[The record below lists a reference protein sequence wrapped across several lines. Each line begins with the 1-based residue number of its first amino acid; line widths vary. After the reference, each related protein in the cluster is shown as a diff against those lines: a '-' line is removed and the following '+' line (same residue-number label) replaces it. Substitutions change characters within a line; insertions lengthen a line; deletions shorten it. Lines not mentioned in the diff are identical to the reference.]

1 MTTDEQI
8 DVNEITIQLATVT
21 RDDYSQALKLL
32 GFLVFIGNEGSELL
46 QSGKYISNQ
55 TYCRYMALIKQAGLG
70 GWLLDI
76 RLRQILVEMIE
87 VRLGGFEV
95 DNLHEQVIQ
104 EVSKTMEGI
113 SSQPSV
119 ARSPS
124 A

>member
-70 GWLLDI
+70 G
-76 RLRQILVEMIE
+76 
-87 VRLGGFEV
+87 FEV